1 VPLTIGAAKRLLL
14 NTDHP
19 DHQKTVVSLLSRLG
33 YGEKASV
40 DVNVS
45 GEVVVNHTDA
55 AVEDL
60 QRLKSLGVPREQLL
74 ETFGY
79 SGLDRYEK
87 LLAERQPKVNRTHA
101 G

>member
-1 VPLTIGAAKRLLL
+1 
-14 NTDHP
+14 
-19 DHQKTVVSLLSRLG
+19 
-33 YGEKASV
+33 
-40 DVNVS
+40 
-45 GEVVVNHTDA
+45 
-55 AVEDL
+55 VEDL

>member
-1 VPLTIGAAKRLLL
+1 MSAFPDWLPKSRGDSTQSEMIRRL
-14 NTDHP
+14 
-19 DHQKTVVSLLSRLG
+19 RLG
-33 YGEKASV
+33 KASV